1 MTESRRI
8 VMTHAIE
15 VAVGVRKEDP
25 RLLFT
30 EDVRAWSPNLAATS
44 LSELETAFADRNDAL
59 SNIVVVITGLDVAG
73 SKAFAEWVLDAD
85 HTGPL
90 VLDDFRVEPT
100 GRRLQMGG
108 VTVADFRDNRI
119 AAFRTYFDSVAPLE
133 QMIA

>member
-1 MTESRRI
+1 M
-8 VMTHAIE
+8 
-15 VAVGVRKEDP
+15 AVGVRNQDP
-25 RLLFT
+25 RLLCT
-30 EDVRAWSPNLAATS
+30 ADVRAWSLNLLAAS

>member
-8 VMTHAIE
+8 VMKHAIE

-73 SKAFAEWVLDAD
+73 NKAFAEWVLDAD
-85 HTGPL
+85 HTGAL
-90 VLDDFRVEPT
+90 VIDDIRVEPT
-100 GRRLQMGG
+100 GRRLQVGG
-108 VTVADFRDNRI
+108 VTIADFRHHRI
-119 AAFRTYFDSVAPLE
+119 EAFRTYFDSIALLE
-133 QMIA
+133 QMVE

>member
-15 VAVGVRKEDP
+15 VAVGVRNQDP

-30 EDVRAWSPNLAATS
+30 EDVRAWSPNLLAAS

-90 VLDDFRVEPT
+90 VLDDIRVEPT

-119 AAFRTYFDSVAPLE
+119 AAFRTYFDSVALLE